1 MLQKVLRQLTVHS
14 AAARRFRVLEADQ
27 SLRRLSQL
35 KLGAAES
42 DAVSADARPADWVLV
57 TRGGRWLGTVSDAP
71 LRDLPV
77 QQWDRQTVADHVEPL
92 ETLPSISEA
101 EPLWKAV
108 PALEASAQGRLLV
121 MNRAGLP
128 SGTLERGDVGEAVL
142 KALNLRLP
150 PQLLEAA
157 RRQNG
162 YPFGLPLVQAVASM
176 QASGLLEDE
185 APEQTR

>member
-1 MLQKVLRQLTVHS
+1 
-14 AAARRFRVLEADQ
+14 
-27 SLRRLSQL
+27 
-35 KLGAAES
+35 
-42 DAVSADARPADWVLV
+42 
-57 TRGGRWLGTVSDAP
+57 
-71 LRDLPV
+71 
-77 QQWDRQTVADHVEPL
+77 
-92 ETLPSISEA
+92 
-101 EPLWKAV
+101 
-108 PALEASAQGRLLV
+108 

-185 APEQTR
+185 ASEETR